1 MAELS
6 TVARPYAEA
15 VFKLSQESG
24 AAARWS
30 STLALLETVVGD
42 ANLAA
47 LIGNPRVR
55 RDQLLGVIADV
66 GGAGLDAEA
75 RQLVAALADN
85 GRLSLL
91 PYIRSQFEALRH
103 EQEGVLDARIATA
116 FPLTDAQVATLVAD
130 LQKRFKCNIRPEVTV
145 DAALIG
151 GVKVS
156 VGDVVID
163 GSVRG
168 RLDRMDAALKS

>member
-15 VFKLSQESG
+15 VFKLSQQENAS
-24 AAARWS
+24 ARWS
-30 STLALLETVVGD
+30 STLELLETLVGD

-47 LIGNPRVR
+47 LIGNPRVSR
-55 RDQLLGVIADV
+55 EQLLGVITEV
-66 GGAGLDAEA
+66 GGSGLDAEA
-75 RQLVAALADN
+75 NSLVATLAKN
-85 GRLSLL
+85 GRLPLL
-91 PYIRSQFEALRH
+91 PQIRSQFEALRR
-103 EQEGVLDARIATA
+103 EQEGVLDARIHTA

-130 LQKRFKCNIRPEVTV
+130 LQKRFQRSIRPAIKV
-145 DAALIG
+145 DPDLIG
-151 GVKVS
+151 GVKVA